1 MIVVRLLVM
10 IGDSLM
16 AALLSAAR
24 LDNRRV
30 DYILGGSMR
39 ERTTHNPQQTRMER
53 KRSSSR
59 TIEARVRRIV
69 GQVEALERMVAD
81 GHPCL
86 EITQQIAAAR
96 SALGGL
102 AVQILK
108 ERGLCGGGAK
118 QTAELER
125 IVDAVM
131 RYS

>member
-1 MIVVRLLVM
+1 M
-10 IGDSLM
+10 
-16 AALLSAAR
+16 
-24 LDNRRV
+24 
-30 DYILGGSMR
+30 
-39 ERTTHNPQQTRMER
+39 
-53 KRSSSR
+53 
-59 TIEARVRRIV
+59 RVRRIV

-81 GHPCL
+81 GRPCL

-102 AVQILK
+102 AAEILK

-131 RYS
+131 KYS

>member
-1 MIVVRLLVM
+1 MH
-10 IGDSLM
+10 
-16 AALLSAAR
+16 
-24 LDNRRV
+24 LDNRFSG
-30 DYILGGSMR
+30 YILGGSMR
-39 ERTTHNPQQTRMER
+39 ERTTHNRQQTRMER

-59 TIEARVRRIV
+59 TIEMRVRRIV

-81 GHPCL
+81 GRPCL

-102 AVQILK
+102 AAEILK

-131 RYS
+131 KYS